1 MSLFWANVFFS
12 SILDVLFVGIDL
24 YLIISVYG
32 AVDSAIDKIITS
44 NNRSTLDRNS
54 IRIQPAG
61 YLGDVHIG

>member
-32 AVDSAIDKIITS
+32 EVDSAIDKIITS

-54 IRIQPAG
+54 IRFQPAG